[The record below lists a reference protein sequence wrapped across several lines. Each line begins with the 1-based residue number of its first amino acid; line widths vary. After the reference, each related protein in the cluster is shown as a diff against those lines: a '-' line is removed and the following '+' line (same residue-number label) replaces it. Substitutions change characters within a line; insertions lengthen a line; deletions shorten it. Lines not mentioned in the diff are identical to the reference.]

1 MAIPTFLH
9 LLFRWKRNIFV
20 SDFTCKK
27 LQESFTIC
35 CLLNISFLSS
45 SCAKFIAELCAEFE
59 KRVLD
64 SAGHPVYL
72 KYNITLA
79 RRTMFNLVR
88 ATFACAVVGRA
99 GISFFNYRRR
109 NGATP
114 NCDCALIFR
123 ARYSRNAR
131 NYLPVGTYMHVSR
144 AREMEGS
151 RVSLRRGIRTRV
163 AASTKKSFDFHAMC

>member
-1 MAIPTFLH
+1 
-9 LLFRWKRNIFV
+9 
-20 SDFTCKK
+20 
-27 LQESFTIC
+27 
-35 CLLNISFLSS
+35 
-45 SCAKFIAELCAEFE
+45 
-59 KRVLD
+59 
-64 SAGHPVYL
+64 
-72 KYNITLA
+72 
-79 RRTMFNLVR
+79 MFNLVR

-144 AREMEGS
+144 AQEMEGS